1 MEEFPPNSRK
11 AEATQPKRV
20 ERVTSGDAVRRK
32 PSLGKQFKHTFFGGD
47 AKTAAT
53 YMLLNVLLPSAQE
66 MFLETLQAGMERL
79 VYGESRPRRG
89 PGPMGSALGHVAY
102 NRMARSQGPP
112 GGGGP
117 PAISRRAR
125 SQHAFDEIIIESRVE
140 AEQVLESMFDILSK
154 YESVTVADLYEL
166 TGVASSHTDHKWGW
180 TDLRGARIGRVRGGG
195 GYLLD
200 LPGPEPLGT

>member
-1 MEEFPPNSRK
+1 
-11 AEATQPKRV
+11 
-20 ERVTSGDAVRRK
+20 VTSGDAVRRR

-47 AKTAAT
+47 AKTAVQ

-89 PGPMGSALGHVAY
+89 PMGGPMGGALGHVAY
-102 NRMARSQGPP
+102 NRMSQARSMGPP
-112 GGGGP
+112 GAASPP

-125 SQHAFDEIIIESRVE
+125 STHAFDEIIIPTRNE
-140 AEQVLESMFDILSK
+140 AEEVLDRMHDILSK

-166 TGVASSHTDHKWGW
+166 TGVSSAHTDHKWGW
-180 TDLRGARIGRVRGGG
+180 TDLRGARVGRVRGQG

-200 LPGPEPLGT
+200 LPAPEPLGA